1 MQLAPSHLA
10 PEEGLS
16 FFLSSEVKG
25 QWKGR
30 WSRVASVVRQFHGL
44 AVPPVSCVALCG
56 CYDSVGPFPLPHVV
70 GAPDGAALDLVWQP
84 WQVGERPV
92 LLAAALR
99 PHEHSSRLLG
109 SVRL

>member
-1 MQLAPSHLA
+1 MVESAG
-10 PEEGLS
+10 PEVMSAG
-16 FFLSSEVKG
+16 
-25 QWKGR
+25 
-30 WSRVASVVRQFHGL
+30 SVVRQFHGL